1 VIRRFFFA
9 NTGEK
14 MNKKFILL
22 AISVSLL
29 AACSS
34 TKQADAPNN
43 TVKYPVTMSTK
54 FSGQVRINQ
63 EPKRIV
69 SLSPTATEDLFAVG
83 AGNDVIAVD
92 DQSNYPADAPKS
104 KLSGYTPNVEAILA
118 YKPDLVVVSNDINN
132 IVASLEAVK
141 VPVLIEPAANTL
153 DDAYFQILELGIATG
168 HDGDS
173 TGIVNKMKQDI
184 IDTEALISSGE
195 KNLSA
200 YHEVDNTYYSVTSKT
215 FIGSLYKMAGVKNIA
230 DASADAGSGYPQL
243 SAEYI
248 VKSNPDL
255 IFLADTKC
263 CSVTNENL
271 KARPGFS
278 AINAV
283 KNGKVIVLDDDIAS
297 RWGPRTVDLFKQIVD
312 AVTAK

>member
-1 VIRRFFFA
+1 
-9 NTGEK
+9 

-34 TKQADAPNN
+34 TKKADVPNN

-54 FSGQVRINQ
+54 FSGQVRINA
-63 EPKRIV
+63 EPQHII

-83 AGNDVIAVD
+83 AGDKVVAVD
-92 DQSNYPADAPKS
+92 DQSNYPAEAPTS

-132 IVASLEAVK
+132 IVASLKAAK
-141 VPVLIEPAANTL
+141 VPVLIEPAATTL

-173 TGIVNKMKQDI
+173 TGVVNQMKQDI
-184 IDTEALISSGE
+184 TDAQSRISTSE
-195 KNLSA
+195 KKLTA
-200 YHEVDNTYYSVTSKT
+200 YHELDDHYYSVTSNT
-215 FIGSLYKMAGVKNIA
+215 FVGALYKMAGVKNIA
-230 DASADAGSGYPQL
+230 DAAPNAESGYPQL

-263 CSVTNENL
+263 CSVTTDTL

-283 KNGKVIVLDDDIAS
+283 KNGKVITLDDDIAS

>member
-1 VIRRFFFA
+1 
-9 NTGEK
+9 

-63 EPKRIV
+63 EPKRII
-69 SLSPTATEDLFAVG
+69 SLSPTATEDLYAVG
-83 AGNDVIAVD
+83 AGNNVVAVD
-92 DQSNYPADAPKS
+92 DQSNYPTDAPKS

-118 YKPDLVVVSNDINN
+118 YKPDLVVLSNDINN
-132 IVASLEAVK
+132 IVASLKAAK

-173 TGIVNKMKQDI
+173 TGIVNQMKQDI
-184 IDTEALISSGE
+184 IDTQARISTGE
-195 KNLSA
+195 KKLSA
-200 YHEVDNTYYSVTSKT
+200 YHEVDNTYYSVTSST
-215 FIGSLYKMAGVKNIA
+215 FIGALYKLAGVENIA
-230 DASADAGSGYPQL
+230 DAAMFSTSDSGYPQL

-248 VKSNPDL
+248 VNSNPDL

-263 CSVTNENL
+263 CSVTTENL

-278 AINAV
+278 AIKAV
-283 KNGKVIVLDDDIAS
+283 KNDKVTILDDDIAS
-297 RWGPRTVDLFKQIVD
+297 RWGPRTVDLFRQIVD

>member
-1 VIRRFFFA
+1 
-9 NTGEK
+9 

-34 TKQADAPNN
+34 TTKADAPDN

-54 FSGQVRINQ
+54 YSGQVRINK
-63 EPKRIV
+63 EPQRIV
-69 SLSPTATEDLFAVG
+69 SLSPTATEDLYAVG
-83 AGNDVIAVD
+83 AGDKVVAVD
-92 DQSNYPADAPKS
+92 DQSNYPTEAPKS
-104 KLSGYTPNVEAILA
+104 KLSGYTPNVEAILQH
-118 YKPDLVVVSNDINN
+118 KPDLVVVSNDINN
-132 IVASLEAVK
+132 IVASLKAAK
-141 VPVLIEPAANTL
+141 VPVLIEPAAHTL
-153 DDAYFQILELGIATG
+153 DEAYFQILEIGIATG

-173 TGIVNKMKQDI
+173 TGVVNKMKQDI
-184 IDTEALISSGE
+184 SDTQARISTGE
-195 KNLSA
+195 KKLSV
-200 YHEVDNTYYSVTSKT
+200 YHELDNTYYSVTSNT
-215 FIGSLYKMAGVKNIA
+215 FIGALYKMAGVKNIA
-230 DASADAGSGYPQL
+230 DAAPNSDSGYPQL

-263 CSVTNENL
+263 CSVTSENL
-271 KARPGFS
+271 KSRPGFS
-278 AINAV
+278 AISAV
-283 KNGKVIVLDDDIAS
+283 KNGKVTILDDDIAS

>member
-1 VIRRFFFA
+1 
-9 NTGEK
+9 

-34 TKQADAPNN
+34 TKQADVPDN

-54 FSGQVRINQ
+54 FSGQVRINA
-63 EPKRIV
+63 EPQRII
-69 SLSPTATEDLFAVG
+69 SLSPTATEDLYAVG
-83 AGNDVIAVD
+83 AGDKVVAVD

-132 IVASLEAVK
+132 IVASLRAAK

-173 TGIVNKMKQDI
+173 TGIVNQMKKDI
-184 IDTEALISSGE
+184 IDTQARISSSE
-195 KNLSA
+195 KKLSA
-200 YHEVDNTYYSVTSKT
+200 YHELDNTYYSVTSST
-215 FIGSLYKMAGVKNIA
+215 FVGALYKLAGVKNIA
-230 DASADAGSGYPQL
+230 DAAPNSDSGYPQL

-263 CSVTNENL
+263 CSVTTENL

-278 AINAV
+278 AIDAV
-283 KNGKVIVLDDDIAS
+283 KNDKVTILDDDIAS